1 MTVRPWIGHQNA
13 SYCSFW
19 HFFFFFRCYV
29 RTLKK
34 KKKCSL
40 SKQNLG
46 MALFSQVSRVF
57 FWLHSI
63 PNFCILT
70 ELQNQTWIPSGC
82 HETLC
87 GVCCSDG
94 SYTTERRHIRLS
106 SLQTDLLA
114 HLHHRRVICIPC
126 CHQPWLSWSGCG
138 VVCVCVF
145 LHACTSTSIHIPL
158 FRRPGLVNFGGWVR
172 GNINICPE
180 WSDYKRTALS
190 TSVHMWNFASLHAY
204 QMTTWW
210 SDLTSTLFMLLI
222 TSQYFLHKER
232 HILFSIC
239 WINRENKLI
248 NILL

>member
-1 MTVRPWIGHQNA
+1 MNSQRMSWDAVRCLLLRRQLHNWAETHQIILFADWSVSPFA
-13 SYCSFW
+13 SQESHLYSLLPP
-19 HFFFFFRCYV
+19 
-29 RTLKK
+29 TLTQ
-34 KKKCSL
+34 L
-40 SKQNLG
+40 
-46 MALFSQVSRVF
+46 
-57 FWLHSI
+57 
-63 PNFCILT
+63 
-70 ELQNQTWIPSGC
+70 
-82 HETLC
+82 
-87 GVCCSDG
+87 
-94 SYTTERRHIRLS
+94 IRLW
-106 SLQTDLLA
+106 
-114 HLHHRRVICIPC
+114 C
-126 CHQPWLSWSGCG
+126 C
-138 VVCVCVF
+138 VCVCVF